1 MLTQEEIEHIAHL
14 ARIELTQEEVVRYGK
29 EMSAILEYIQKLE
42 EIETDNV
49 EPIGHITGMVN
60 IYREDIARTENTE
73 EVEGIMDNVPY
84 TKKGCISV
92 KQVLS

>member
-14 ARIELTQEEVVRYGK
+14 ARIELTQEEKVRYGK

-60 IYREDIARTENTE
+60 IYRQDIARTENAE
-73 EVEGIMDNVPY
+73 EVAGIMDNVPH
-84 TKKGCISV
+84 TKKECISV